1 MYDVSPS
8 SSTHAPRDTAVLL
21 VKNAPQTAGL
31 PDTLSVGPE
40 QADNTLPWLRGTLT
54 TATTVLQMLT
64 VQVHNRA
71 GIPIMAGKTILEPG
85 AQHFTIQDLHPLGIE
100 AYAHYSAEQRMLIA
114 QRVWSR
120 AAYATLRL
128 HEATG

>member
-1 MYDVSPS
+1 MYDVSSS
-8 SSTHAPRDTAVLL
+8 SSTHSPRHTAVLL
-21 VKNAPQTAGL
+21 VKRASHTAGL
-31 PDTLSVGPE
+31 PDTLYVGPE
-40 QADNTLPWLRGTLT
+40 QSDNTLPWLHGTLT
-54 TATTVLQMLT
+54 AATTAPQMLT

-71 GIPIMAGKTILEPG
+71 GIPIITGHMTLEPG
-85 AQHFTIQDLHPLGIE
+85 VHHFTIQDLHPLGIE